1 MTAHLAEM
9 DVVITTALIPGRP
22 APELVTAE
30 MVAAMKSGSVIVD
43 LAAERGGNCAL
54 TRPGAN
60 FTSDSGVTILGP
72 LNLPCTL
79 PAHASL
85 MYANNVANFLLHVCR
100 DASIDVNTDDEVTI
114 GTLVTHGGQVVHE
127 RVRQVLEA

>member
-1 MTAHLAEM
+1 
-9 DVVITTALIPGRP
+9 
-22 APELVTAE
+22 

-54 TRPGAN
+54 TRPGTN
-60 FTSDSGVTILGP
+60 YTTDSGVTILGP
-72 LNLPCTL
+72 LNLCCTL

-85 MYANNVANFLLHVCR
+85 MYANNVVNFLLHICR
-100 DASIDVNTDDEVTI
+100 DASIDVDTDDEVTI
-114 GTLVTHGGQVVHE
+114 GTLVTHDGQVVHE

>member
-22 APELVTAE
+22 APELVTTE

-54 TRPGAN
+54 TRPGTN
-60 FTSDSGVTILGP
+60 YTTDSGVTILGP
-72 LNLPCTL
+72 LNLCCTL

-85 MYANNVANFLLHVCR
+85 MYANNVVNFLLHICR
-100 DASIDVNTDDEVTI
+100 DASIAVDTDDEVTI
-114 GTLVTHGGQVVHE
+114 GTLVTHDGQVVHE